1 MPARAA
7 PPVDLATD
15 HLVRVGSAGAPA
27 PCRSRAAPAPTS
39 GGDPMRRQP
48 EKQAQRALCA
58 LIRSLGGQV
67 WVLGTRRRRTDY
79 QGTMM
84 SPGLPDCWF
93 MLPPRRDLGQGAIA
107 GWIEVKAPRGRLSAA
122 QIAFRAACVESGV
135 VHLVGG
141 LDSFVAWCVAQGR
154 VKADQVAPAQAGQ
167 SVR

>member
-1 MPARAA
+1 
-7 PPVDLATD
+7 
-15 HLVRVGSAGAPA
+15 
-27 PCRSRAAPAPTS
+27 
-39 GGDPMRRQP
+39 MRRQP
-48 EKQAQRALCA
+48 EKQAQRAVCA
-58 LIRSLGGQV
+58 LIKLLGGQV

-84 SPGLPDCWF
+84 SPGLPACWF
-93 MLPPRRDLGQGAIA
+93 MFPPRRDLGAIA

-154 VKADQVAPAQAGQ
+154 VKADQVAPDRAGRR
-167 SVR
+167 VR